1 MGKVKLVAICAALI
15 VALYVTLEP
24 SRVDRL
30 HLVCKGSTKAVLG
43 GGQKLMNSTLGYVRI
58 RQSPNLDFFNL
69 SETTVS
75 FDFIHMNEIGNTL
88 VKMDDVKSSTSGQL
102 HSIQGD
108 ENKYLFINEITQTVD
123 FAWDEYRFKGDCQKV
138 F

>member
-1 MGKVKLVAICAALI
+1 
-15 VALYVTLEP
+15 
-24 SRVDRL
+24 
-30 HLVCKGSTKAVLG
+30 
-43 GGQKLMNSTLGYVRI
+43 
-58 RQSPNLDFFNL
+58 
-69 SETTVS
+69 
-75 FDFIHMNEIGNTL
+75 MNEIGNTL